1 MFDIIT
7 FGSATQDILVNLKD
21 LKIIDSKDDFVTG
34 RGICF
39 NLGSKVDIEQ
49 MFFYSGGGG
58 TNTAT
63 TFVKQGFKVAFC
75 GAVGQDISGQNI
87 TNEFKNLGINAQ
99 FVKKIKEKSTNH
111 SIIINGSNKIDR
123 TILVYKG
130 ASELIGKNDIP
141 WKKLKTKWI
150 YLAPLSGLLCD
161 SFEDIINFA
170 HKNKINIAI
179 NPGNCQLSKPIE
191 DLKRVFDKVDVLILN
206 QEEASSLTKIS
217 YENENEIFKKIDQIC
232 SGVVVMTKG
241 GEGVTVSDGKY
252 LYRAKPFEERKIV
265 DTTGAGDSFASG
277 FISDFIRYN
286 GDIKK
291 SIQLGMANSI
301 GCIAEMGPKNGLL
314 NKNTKFK
321 KVEVIREAVN
331 II

>member
-7 FGSATQDILVNLKD
+7 FGSATQDILVNIKN

-34 RGICF
+34 KGICF
-39 NLGSKVDIEQ
+39 NFGSKVDVEQ

-63 TFVKQGFKVAFC
+63 TFIKQGFKVAFC
-75 GAVGQDISGQNI
+75 GAVGQDASGQNI
-87 TNEFKNLGINAQ
+87 TNELKNLGINTD
-99 FVKKIKEKSTNH
+99 FIKKIKEKSTNH
-111 SIIINGSNKIDR
+111 SIIIDSVDKIDR
-123 TILVYKG
+123 TILMYKG
-130 ASELIGKNDIP
+130 ASELVEKNDIP

-161 SFEDIINFA
+161 SFEDIVNFA
-170 HKNKINIAI
+170 YENKIKIAV
-179 NPGNCQLSKPIE
+179 NPSNDQLLKPTE

-206 QEEASSLTKIS
+206 QEEASLLTKIS
-217 YENENEIFKKIDQIC
+217 YEKENEIFKKIDQIC
-232 SGVVVMTKG
+232 SNVVVMTKG
-241 GEGVTVSDGKY
+241 GEGVVVSDGKH
-252 LYRAKPFEERKIV
+252 LYRAKPFSERKIV

-291 SIQLGMANSI
+291 AIQLGMANSI
-301 GCIAEMGPKNGLL
+301 GCISEMGAKNGLL
-314 NKNTKFK
+314 NKNTEFK
-321 KVEVIREAVN
+321 RVEVIYEKS
-331 II
+331 